1 MIKFN
6 HLLLYLT
13 KFTRFTGELSHILTV
28 LQPPYEE
35 NECLQQD
42 IKHPPVSEAHNYYN
56 YYHLNTAQ
64 NYVNYSLLR
73 LTYKSNILII
83 AWGFRVVR
91 KSGKLFMLKTIY
103 L

>member
-6 HLLLYLT
+6 HLLVYLT

-42 IKHPPVSEAHNYYN
+42 IKHPPVSEAII
-56 YYHLNTAQ
+56 TIK
-64 NYVNYSLLR
+64 SLKYR
-73 LTYKSNILII
+73 S
-83 AWGFRVVR
+83 
-91 KSGKLFMLKTIY
+91 KLC
-103 L
+103 